1 MSVSDSRS
9 GAKERLR
16 GSADSSQPNL
26 SSLRAQ
32 FTSTPSPS
40 LDQTMMRSSR
50 FRDEERLRAGL
61 RRDKKI
67 RRQALTERISVM
79 QDNMAVDLSRHHD
92 MTIGALERDLRSQ
105 MEQELSHLE
114 SETLT
119 REELRLKEMHELRL
133 TRELE
138 SLKESL
144 EIEQGRKMEQHR
156 IAVISRLEGQLSQ
169 EHGQRLAF
177 ARERME
183 LEFNHALQRRIRDLE
198 STIQNE
204 MEQRFTE
211 MEQKEV
217 SRLEEGQTQKLAERE
232 EALRRGIR
240 TRLEQQLKLRLKQ
253 REASMRAEYERRS
266 LRLEEDIA
274 ASIQDELESRLRSET
289 EELEERMRQDV
300 ELAVARKREVLRVEI
315 EKQLES
321 THSEKLA
328 DRKGRLREK
337 YDLTFSK
344 AVDDISRSLE
354 TEIESELE
362 ARTDQDFASYRNA
375 REAEIQNRLARFR
388 YEREAEL
395 RDQLSD
401 RYESK
406 KEDWS
411 ERLELEFSARESAA
425 RKAIMSEIDGRLRNE
440 RITHETDL
448 DLLKEETVLE
458 LEVEMEDRLADFRSR
473 KEDEVATQLERQ
485 LDKREEIMRN
495 KALIEVRKREAN
507 IRAEIEAQ
515 LGVKRSEIRDR
526 LSMLT
531 QQMDD
536 FRSMA
541 ETKMRESI
549 EGKVQGDITADEARL
564 REQEEEYT
572 QLQSTDSRVD
582 KRSTWLQ
589 AISGQGTQ
597 AQAPQIG
604 MDPSSL
610 GARPDALGASA
621 GRPIRGALA
630 QAASQHTPSIGL
642 GGMRAPR
649 SAATSLS
656 GALPMPKPIKAPIG
670 SGLNQ
675 PIQGGVALPQPVSQ
689 KIIRQPLPQSGLVK
703 PVAPALTPIPLP
715 TVEERVSPEPENI
728 SEPEPEA
735 VVEVEAE
742 VEDIAELMESAF
754 DEVMDDELDQ
764 AVLMT
769 PIQSLK
775 VVGGQLSDGTASLT
789 PVETK
794 VLTPAKRRG
803 PPPSSAPGS
812 KPGEMVVGEEQKVA
826 TLTPVSRLTPL
837 KTSIKTLGVKE
848 SSEEE

>member
-1 MSVSDSRS
+1 MSVSESKS

-16 GSADSSQPNL
+16 TGGDSNQPNL

-50 FRDEERLRAGL
+50 FREEERLRADL
-61 RRDKKI
+61 RRDQKM
-67 RRQALTERISVM
+67 RRQALAERISVM
-79 QDNMAVDLSRHHD
+79 QDNMAIDLSRHHD
-92 MTIGALERDLRSQ
+92 MTIGALERDLRDK
-105 MEQELSHLE
+105 MVEELSQLE

-119 REELRLKEMHELRL
+119 REEIRLKQMHELRL
-133 TRELE
+133 TREVE

-144 EIEQGRKMEQHR
+144 DIEQDRKMEEHR
-156 IAVISRLEGQLSQ
+156 LAVITRLEGQLTQ
-169 EHGQRLAF
+169 EHSQRLAF

-183 LEFNHALQRRIRDLE
+183 IEFNQALQRRIRDLE
-198 STIQNE
+198 ATIQNE
-204 MEQRFTE
+204 MEQRFSE
-211 MEQKEV
+211 LEDKEV
-217 SRLEEGQTQKLAERE
+217 TRLEQGQTQKLAERE

-274 ASIQDELESRLRSET
+274 ASIQDELESRLLSET

-300 ELAVARKREVLRVEI
+300 ELAVARKREILRVEI

-321 THSEKLA
+321 AHSEKLA

-354 TEIESELE
+354 KDIEAELE
-362 ARTDQDFASYRNA
+362 ARTDQDFSSYRNA

-401 RYESK
+401 SYESK

-458 LEVEMEDRLADFRSR
+458 LEVEMEDRLADFRTR

-495 KALIEVRKREAN
+495 KALIEVRKRESN

-536 FRSMA
+536 FKSMA

-549 EGKVQGDITADEARL
+549 EGNVQDEITADEARL
-564 REQEEEYT
+564 LEQEEEYT
-572 QLQSTDSRVD
+572 QLQSTDNRAD

-589 AISGQGTQ
+589 AISGKGTE
-597 AQAPQIG
+597 AQTPQLGI
-604 MDPSSL
+604 DPSAL
-610 GARPDALGASA
+610 GARPDSLGASA

-630 QAASQHTPSIGL
+630 KAATQHTPSIGL
-642 GGMRAPR
+642 GGMRAPK
-649 SAATSLS
+649 SAAKSLS

-670 SGLNQ
+670 TGFNQ
-675 PIQGGVALPQPVSQ
+675 PVQAGVALPQPIAQ
-689 KIIRQPLPQSGLVK
+689 KVIRQPIEQPGLVK
-703 PVAPALTPIPLP
+703 PVSPALTPTPLP
-715 TVEERVSPEPENI
+715 IVEERFAPESEIITEPVIETVTESDPE
-728 SEPEPEA
+728 SEEIG
-735 VVEVEAE
+735 
-742 VEDIAELMESAF
+742 DLMESVF
-754 DEVMDDELDQ
+754 DEAMEDELD
-764 AVLMT
+764 APVMIT
-769 PIQSLK
+769 PIQPLSI
-775 VVGGQLSDGTASLT
+775 VGGQLSAGTASLT

-803 PPPSSAPGS
+803 PPPSSAPGI
-812 KPGEMVVGEEQKVA
+812 KPGESEIIEEPKVV
-826 TLTPVSRLTPL
+826 TLTPISRLTPL
-837 KTSIKTLGVKE
+837 ETSLAILGFKQ
-848 SSEEE
+848 SDEEE